1 MLFVIVT
8 MMISA
13 LCVVFNFYDNVS
25 ALCVSFDCSII
36 MTARSVVFHCYD
48 DD

>member
-25 ALCVSFDCSII
+25 ALCVSFDC
-36 MTARSVVFHCYD
+36 YD
-48 DD
+48 NYDCTICCFSLLR